1 MNLLGLDS
9 PVQTPKTI
17 SGSGAGSIYVP
28 TYESVSA
35 FAAGGKIMPKYFAKG
50 AFAKGTDTIPAML
63 TPGEF
68 VVRKNAVDNFGVNNL
83 NKINDGSYDGQAV
96 YNYNL
101 NVNVK
106 SDANPNEIARTVMS
120 QIKQI
125 DSQRI
130 RNQR

>member
-1 MNLLGLDS
+1 MAEVTGKVFTPQQFVPRYDS
-9 PVQTPKTI
+9 V
-17 SGSGAGSIYVP
+17 V
-28 TYESVSA
+28 A
-35 FAAGGKIMPKYFAKG
+35 FAGGGMVKPKYFANG
-50 AFAKGTDTIPAML
+50 SMARGTDTIPAML

-68 VVRKNAVDNFGVNNL
+68 VIRKNAVENFGVNNL
-83 NKINDGSYDGQAV
+83 NKINDGAYDSGAV

-101 NVNVK
+101 SVNVK
-106 SDANPNEIARTVMS
+106 SDANPNDIARTVIS